1 MINTIHGRKFCL
13 AFLKAPFWGHYFSI
27 CLYAFFLFRNG
38 IDVTSDTD
46 DNTPY
51 ARPSKINLAIEKSE
65 LCSENIFSWFQNNG
79 MKGNGDK
86 CRFLV
91 YNKVCRINNVA
102 YKFKMKINEIDLES
116 SPDEILLG
124 TILDDHLNFKSYTS
138 NLSKNAGQKFNAL
151 ARISYFM
158 DLPKFRVIMKAYVN
172 LQSAFWLP
180 VSLDDA

>member
-1 MINTIHGRKFCL
+1 
-13 AFLKAPFWGHYFSI
+13 
-27 CLYAFFLFRNG
+27 
-38 IDVTSDTD
+38 
-46 DNTPY
+46 
-51 ARPSKINLAIEKSE
+51 
-65 LCSENIFSWFQNNG
+65 

-86 CRFLV
+86 YRFLV

-138 NLSKNAGQKFNAL
+138 NLSKNAGQKLNAL
-151 ARISYFM
+151 ARISYFL

-172 LQSAFWLP
+172 LQSGFWLP

>member
-91 YNKVCRINNVA
+91 
-102 YKFKMKINEIDLES
+102 
-116 SPDEILLG
+116 
-124 TILDDHLNFKSYTS
+124 
-138 NLSKNAGQKFNAL
+138 
-151 ARISYFM
+151 
-158 DLPKFRVIMKAYVN
+158 
-172 LQSAFWLP
+172 
-180 VSLDDA
+180 